1 MQSGHRHL
9 SHFLYIEVFKN
20 RQFNLFV
27 VFASFEQ
34 GRLVWSLFAS
44 SLSLMISC
52 LLASAWARASCPVS
66 PFITICGTPTWEIII
81 KKYKYNSINSTNHR
95 DYDDYEDDSSGE
107 NKRGPPCCC
116 KAIPLSADP
125 PPPQRLRKKS
135 DKWKCWSSVQIT
147 SFNASSKVLYLC
159 GDHWHNHWLCYIVAA
174 AIANWKPVGCE
185 VFAGHHLSSTLK
197 ASWFTPLTLQYQYHR
212 AVISSSCGNQVR
224 KVRLAGESCPRHLFP
239 RLCQLSPRFTS
250 PTITRGQSTT
260 FPAHWKLI

>member
-81 KKYKYNSINSTNHR
+81 KKYNFIKTINHR
-95 DYDDYEDDSSGE
+95 DYEDYDDDSRGE
-107 NKRGPPCCC
+107 NKRGSPCCC

-125 PPPQRLRKKS
+125 PLPQRLRKKS
-135 DKWKCWSSVQIT
+135 DKWKCRSSVQIT
-147 SFNASSKVLYLC
+147 SFNALSKVLYLC
-159 GDHWHNHWLCYIVAA
+159 RDHWHNHWL
-174 AIANWKPVGCE
+174 
-185 VFAGHHLSSTLK
+185 F
-197 ASWFTPLTLQYQYHR
+197 
-212 AVISSSCGNQVR
+212 
-224 KVRLAGESCPRHLFP
+224 
-239 RLCQLSPRFTS
+239 
-250 PTITRGQSTT
+250 
-260 FPAHWKLI
+260 

>member
-44 SLSLMISC
+44 SLYLMISC

-95 DYDDYEDDSSGE
+95 DYDDYDDDSSGE

-116 KAIPLSADP
+116 KAIPLSADLL
-125 PPPQRLRKKS
+125 PPQRLRKKL
-135 DKWKCWSSVQIT
+135 DKWKYRSSVQIT
-147 SFNASSKVLYLC
+147 SFNALSKVLYLC
-159 GDHWHNHWLCYIVAA
+159 RDRWHNHWLCYIVAA
-174 AIANWKPVGCE
+174 AIANWEPVGCE

-197 ASWFTPLTLQYQYHR
+197 ASWFTSLKHYNIN
-212 AVISSSCGNQVR
+212 ISEQWSRPVAR
-224 KVRLAGESCPRHLFP
+224 IK
-239 RLCQLSPRFTS
+239 
-250 PTITRGQSTT
+250 
-260 FPAHWKLI
+260 